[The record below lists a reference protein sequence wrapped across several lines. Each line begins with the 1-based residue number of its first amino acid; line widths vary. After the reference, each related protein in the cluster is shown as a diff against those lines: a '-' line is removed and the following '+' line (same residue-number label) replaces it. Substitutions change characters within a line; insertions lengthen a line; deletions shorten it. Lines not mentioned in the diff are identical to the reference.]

1 MPYQPVKTLY
11 SEKFSCGILVRWQG
25 GYNRGVLSPERWQ
38 QINQLFYDALAQPT
52 ATRVAFL
59 AEACGADEE
68 LRQEVLTLPAAD
80 GKAAPLV
87 ERPLGAVALA
97 GTLHCR
103 LGQALSPCAQCY
115 NRRGLNSAQAIF
127 PFYNVAF
134 TGWCL

>member
-1 MPYQPVKTLY
+1 MAHRCSQPTLARLHSSIQAKMFCPHLDMPYQPVKTLY

-87 ERPLGAVALA
+87 ERPLGAVA
-97 GTLHCR
+97 
-103 LGQALSPCAQCY
+103 
-115 NRRGLNSAQAIF
+115 
-127 PFYNVAF
+127 
-134 TGWCL
+134 